1 MKTFFRAAIA
11 VLILCG
17 VASAGPQGT
26 SSTTGTAMIARART
40 LLNEPAANARRWSE
54 AQMLE
59 FLNAGMI
66 DLALKAKCYQT
77 SEAVTLVA
85 NTVEYTPTTTTYIEV
100 ADVKINPASG
110 SAFGLKRGNIRSV
123 GAEPGTHTTPKF
135 WYEYNGKV
143 GIYPA
148 YSAVTTETATVYLV
162 NRPAA
167 IAAGSNVLTPA
178 ALDQALVYY
187 ITAQAL
193 LRDRRPQEASNYL
206 TMYQQEVDLYRK
218 DVAGA
223 DNETTTPIR

>member
-1 MKTFFRAAIA
+1 MKRLTTILA
-11 VLILCG
+11 VLFILVGTCF
-17 VASAGPQGT
+17 AGPQAT

-59 FLNAGMI
+59 FLNAGMV

-85 NTVEYTPTTTTYIEV
+85 NTVEYALTTTAYISV
-100 ADVKINPASG
+100 ASVNLNTASDG
-110 SAFGLKRGNIRSV
+110 TIGLTMGNINSV
-123 GAEPGTHTTPKF
+123 GRAIVGGAEPRY

-206 TMYQQEVDLYRK
+206 TLYQQEVDLYRK

-223 DNETTTPIR
+223 DNETTDPIR